1 MLGACVGVEC
11 DAVDEQA
18 MEARTSICVDVVRL
32 RGRKLTG
39 ADESD
44 SDWQQYIGGY
54 IYDRC
59 DGQVGIDDAKPES
72 DACREVGARPPSR
85 TVLLANRTFT
95 RTHRNQNRDRTAL
108 ARGAT

>member
-72 DACREVGARPPSR
+72 DANR
-85 TVLLANRTFT
+85 TVVAASGDIGLRFLLVIRQF
-95 RTHRNQNRDRTAL
+95 HRDEGIL
-108 ARGAT
+108 ARFAVRER